1 MYKKLRLFLALTGLI
16 IFKGY
21 AQMDTIRED
30 SIILHENITQTM
42 DTVQIEE
49 NIPPE
54 ESPAFSYSLNPK
66 KYTIADIKVTLQGP
80 NSNNYEDFV
89 LINLSG
95 LSIGDEID
103 IPGGPET
110 AEAMRRYWRY
120 GIFSDV
126 KITASRIQDNN
137 VWIEIHLTERPRI
150 SVINFNGI
158 KKSEREE
165 LQNRLGLRPGSTL
178 TTNAS
183 DRAVT
188 YIQKYFD
195 QKGFK
200 NVEVNIIQRDD
211 LSKEGEMIVDV
222 NINKNLKTRIQE
234 IKFEGNEELSDFI
247 LKKAMKKTNEKFNLP
262 KRFRTSILETFST
275 KKFTTE
281 EYENDKKNLIEK
293 YNEYGF
299 RDAIILSD
307 SVENVNDKYVNIYL
321 DVEEGQKYYFKDI
334 QFVGN
339 TKYPSEWLEQVLN
352 MKAGDVY
359 NTKKLMERLHTD
371 DDAVAN
377 IYYNNGYLFFGADP
391 IEIDVQNDS
400 ISLEIRI
407 QEGPQA
413 TINKII
419 INGNDRLYE
428 DIVRRELRTK
438 PGQLFSKEDLIR
450 SAREIAQM
458 GHFDP
463 ENMNPEPLPNMEN
476 GTVDIRYNLVSK
488 ANDQVEVSAGWGQ
501 TGVIGKL
508 SLKFTNFSM
517 KNLFNITSYKGII
530 PQGEGQTFT
539 ISGQASAQNYHS
551 YSISYM
557 DPWFG
562 GKRPNMFSVSAFYAK
577 YTGMN
582 EQYLT
587 NQMSQFGGGYGYGM
601 GNYMGNYYGNSDLY
615 QGLMESAYDPSKYMQ
630 MIGGSIG
637 YGKQLHWPDDY
648 FQLMASFNY
657 LMYKMKNWYSY
668 FIISDGICHKF
679 SLDLTLQRNSI
690 DNPLYTRHGSQ
701 FLTSLS
707 VTPPYSL
714 LDGKDYANMT
724 NGAEINKL
732 IEYHKWKFAGKVFI
746 PLLPLPQNNGP
757 KRTPVIMT
765 RAEYGFIGYFNK
777 HKISPFET
785 FQVGG
790 DGMTG
795 YQSNY
800 AVDMIGLRGYENG
813 SISGPQN
820 YLVQYGYAYSR
831 LSMEFRY
838 PFILEPSSTIY
849 GLAFIEAGNA
859 WGSINDFHPFDLKRS
874 AGVGVRIFLP
884 MVGMMGIDWGYG
896 FDKPYGTTKK
906 GGGNFH
912 FILGQEF

>member
-1 MYKKLRLFLALTGLI
+1 MCKKIRLFLVLTGLI
-16 IFKGY
+16 IIKGY
-21 AQMDTIRED
+21 AQMDTIRGD
-30 SIILHENITQTM
+30 SIFLNKDITQII
-42 DTVQIEE
+42 DTIQIEE
-49 NIPPE
+49 SNPPE
-54 ESPAFSYSLNPK
+54 EIPDFSYASNPK

-95 LSIGDEID
+95 LSIGDVIEA
-103 IPGGPET
+103 PYGSET
-110 AEAMRRYWRY
+110 TEAMRRYWRY

-126 KITASRIQDNN
+126 TIRAPRIKDNN
-137 VWIEIHLTERPRI
+137 IWLEILLTERPRI
-150 SVINFNGI
+150 SVINFNGV

-188 YIQKYFD
+188 YIQRYFD

-200 NVEVNIIQRDD
+200 NVDVNIIQRDD
-211 LSKEGEMIVDV
+211 LSKEGEMIVDI
-222 NINKNLKTRIQE
+222 NIDKNLKTRIQNIE
-234 IKFEGNEELSDFI
+234 FEGNEELSDFV

-262 KRFRTSILETFST
+262 KRLKTSILEMFST

-293 YNEYGF
+293 YNEFGF

-307 SVENVNDKYVNIYL
+307 SVENVDDKYVNIYL
-321 DVEEGQKYYFKDI
+321 KVEEGQKYYYKDI

-339 TKYPSEWLEQVLN
+339 TTYRSDILEQVLN
-352 MKAGDVY
+352 IKKGEVY
-359 NTKKLMERLHTD
+359 NTKKLMQRLLTD
-371 DDAVAN
+371 DDALVN
-377 IYYNNGYLFFGADP
+377 IYYNNGYLFINADP
-391 IEIDVQNDS
+391 IEADVQNDS

-407 QEGPQA
+407 YEGTQA
-413 TINKII
+413 TINKVI

-438 PGQLFSKEDLIR
+438 PGQLFSKEDIMR
-450 SAREIAQM
+450 SYREIAQM

-463 ENMNPEPLPNMEN
+463 ENIAIDPLPNTEN
-476 GTVDIRYNLVSK
+476 GTVDIRYNLASK

-501 TGVIGKL
+501 TGVIGRL

-517 KNLFNITSYKGII
+517 KNLFNMSTYKGIL
-530 PQGEGQTFT
+530 PQGEGQTLS

-562 GKRPNMFSVSAFYAK
+562 GKRPNMLSVSLYYAK

-582 EQYLT
+582 EQWLT
-587 NQMSQFGGGYGYGM
+587 NQMSQLGGYGYSM
-601 GNYMGNYYGNSDLY
+601 NYGYGNSDLY
-615 QGLMESAYDPSKYMQ
+615 QGLYESAYDPSKYMQ

-648 FQLMASFNY
+648 FQFTASFNY
-657 LMYKMKNWYSY
+657 LLYKMKNWYSY

-679 SLDLTLQRNSI
+679 SLDLTLQRSSI
-690 DNPLYTRHGSQ
+690 DNPLYTRQGSQ

-707 VTPPYSL
+707 FTPPYSL
-714 LDGKDYANMT
+714 FDGKDYANMS

-732 IEYHKWKFAGKVFI
+732 IEYHKWKFSGKVFI
-746 PLLPLPQNNGP
+746 PLLPLPYNNGP

-765 RAEYGFIGYFNK
+765 RAEYGFIGYYNK
-777 HKISPFET
+777 NKISPFET

-813 SISGPQN
+813 SLAGPQN
-820 YLVQYGYAYSR
+820 YITQYGYAYSR

-838 PFILEPSSTIY
+838 PFVLETSSTIY
-849 GLAFIEAGNA
+849 GLAFAEAGNA
-859 WGSINDFHPFDLKRS
+859 WGSINDFNPFDLKRS

-884 MVGMMGIDWGYG
+884 MVGMMGIDWAYG
-896 FDKPYGTTKK
+896 FDTPYGTVKK
-906 GGGNFH
+906 GGSNFH